1 MTVAGLLF
9 IASALCIIPI
19 LIKGAISDWKTRT
32 FPKEL
37 WDSILLK
44 CSGIFTTFAYG
55 YLFANNMW
63 GTAIAV
69 LAASLVTALVFA
81 FVGIRFGSGGDMRAL
96 MWIAIE
102 SPILVPMTLLVG
114 AIVSLI
120 LAIYALSKRTTVP
133 LAVAILIGYIGSII
147 WILAMHRFFIIIF

>member
-19 LIKGAISDWKTRT
+19 LIKGAISDWNTRT

-37 WDSILLK
+37 WDSNLLK
-44 CSGIFTTFAYG
+44 ISGVFATVAYG
-55 YLFANNMW
+55 YLFANNSW

-69 LAASLVTALVFA
+69 LAASLVAAMIFA

-96 MWIAIE
+96 MWITLA
-102 SPILVPMTLLVG
+102 SPILIPMTLLIG
-114 AIVSLI
+114 AIISLV
-120 LAIYALSKRTTVP
+120 LAVYALSKRTTIP

-147 WILAMHRFFIIIF
+147 WILTLHRFFVIIF